1 MIDRPEA
8 ELPGV
13 RKLEPHQKMEQDAL
27 DAVANAVQATREA
40 TGEAPTA
47 DERPVVED
55 FGNLSAEPL
64 LKFCEAA
71 AVQIEQAGTEIAQ
84 EGARLEADCQRL
96 AEEIR
101 HVAEAQA
108 KAIRRNTARTR
119 TAAVAVTQIRDAFRD
134 DLAKELAEVKAIE
147 DEVKR
152 AVRAS

>member
-1 MIDRPEA
+1 MTDRPEN
-8 ELPGV
+8 ELPEFFDKV
-13 RKLEPHQKMEQDAL
+13 HAHNQSHPRKLEQEAL
-27 DAVANAVQATREA
+27 DAVANAVQVTREA

-47 DERPVVED
+47 AERPVVED

-119 TAAVAVTQIRDAFRD
+119 TAAVAVTHSATT
-134 DLAKELAEVKAIE
+134 
-147 DEVKR
+147 
-152 AVRAS
+152 